1 VEDADDEFP
10 VVFYTV
16 KIMCY
21 IRCYLTETS
30 MIMNCDTDAMN
41 AFSHPMT
48 LNETLFTENGINT
61 LLSC

>member
-10 VVFYTV
+10 VVFYTM

-30 MIMNCDTDAMN
+30 TVMNCDTDAMN
-41 AFSHPMT
+41 AFSHSMT
-48 LNETLFTENGINT
+48 LNETLFTDNGINT